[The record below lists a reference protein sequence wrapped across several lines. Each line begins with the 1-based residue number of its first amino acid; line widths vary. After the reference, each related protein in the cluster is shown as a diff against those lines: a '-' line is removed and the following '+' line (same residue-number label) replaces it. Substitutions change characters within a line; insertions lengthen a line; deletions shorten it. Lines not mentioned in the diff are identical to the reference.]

1 MIRDPE
7 FQVLAGGVLA
17 LLVVFS
23 AASGIIRARATE
35 ATRSTAENLSAR
47 VRSWWGMVLLVL
59 GAVAVG
65 KAGAILLFLFISFLA
80 LREFVTAA
88 PPQRADHRAL
98 FWMFFVILPLQYW
111 LLWIEWYGLF
121 SIFIPVY
128 VFLFIPARL
137 VIAGEPRNFLAR
149 AAELQWG
156 TMACVFLVSHAPAL
170 LILPIPGYEGENGK
184 LLLFM
189 LFVAQISDVF
199 QYVFGKLFGKRKIAP
214 TISPGKTVEGFVGGV
229 LTASLFGAA
238 LCWATPFSWWQ
249 AGVLSLAMAIAGFF
263 GDVTM
268 SAIKRDRGIKDFGDL
283 IPGHGGVLDRI
294 DSLCFASP
302 IFFHL
307 TRYWFAAPA

>member
-1 MIRDPE
+1 MIRDPQ
-7 FQVLAGGVLA
+7 FQLLAAGVFG
-17 LLVVFS
+17 LLIV
-23 AASGIIRARATE
+23 ASI
-35 ATRSTAENLSAR
+35 ATRVVRAKASEASRASVENLEAR
-47 VRSWWGMVLLVL
+47 VRSWWAMVALLL
-59 GAVAVG
+59 GAVAMG
-65 KAGAILLFLFISFLA
+65 KVGAILLFALISFLA

-98 FWMFFVILPLQYW
+98 FWMFFVILPAQYV
-111 LLWIEWYGLF
+111 LLSIEWYGLF
-121 SIFIPVY
+121 AIFIPVY

-137 VIAGEPRNFLAR
+137 VIAGDPKNFLAR
-149 AAELQWG
+149 ASELQWG
-156 TMACVFLVSHAPAL
+156 TMACVYLVSHAPAL
-170 LILPIPGYEGENGK
+170 LMLPIKGYEGENGK

-199 QYVFGKLFGKRKIAP
+199 QYVWGKSFGKRKIAP

-229 LTASLFGAA
+229 LSASVAGAA
-238 LCWATPFSWWQ
+238 LWWATPFAWWQ
-249 AGVLSLAMAIAGFF
+249 AGLFSLAMAIAGFF

-268 SAIKRDRGIKDFGDL
+268 SAIKRDRGIKDFGAL

-307 TRYWFAAPA
+307 TRYWFT